1 MSECRSEIVKFP
13 MGDAGTGTYVAY
25 RTIEDHDGDGLST
38 YTYRVA
44 LGGKRGGAAC
54 VSLVGEVD
62 RRDHR
67 REVRLHLDGL
77 RYYKGC
83 AARPGLVKGQSASMA
98 KAALK
103 RASTLVPNV
112 TAVTLQDESY
122 RVTFRM
128 AAHFPT
134 FVLER
139 MRPPPGGAGC
149 SLPHPL
155 SNELPEVLLSFGKSP
170 YNLCGYAESTLI
182 REGRDDMLQRLL
194 EISLADHNMM
204 LHGGTWYMRKLGA
217 MPASE
222 RCARTI
228 DAWRVHI
235 SSTAPSD
242 AEELETELQ
251 DVARETAMMQR
262 EIGTV
267 VALAFGA
274 GLERPSTWS
283 DVYRRVDAGAC
294 PLFGK
299 LSAFARAKHGAPS
312 LRSEMFV
319 IPREVIDAWPA
330 PFSVE
335 DLGLCEAD
343 SGQGGGGLGKL
354 SAAAHA
360 RRLVDATFRTFGVA
374 RLVASM
380 K

>member
-1 MSECRSEIVKFP
+1 MSECRSEIVQFP
-13 MGDAGTGTYVAY
+13 MGGGAAGTGTYVAY
-25 RTIEDHDGDGLST
+25 RTIDDHDGGDGLST

-44 LGGKRGGAAC
+44 LGAKRGGAAC

-62 RRDHR
+62 RRDHG

-83 AARPGLVKGQSASMA
+83 AARPGLEKGQSASMA

-103 RASTLVPNV
+103 RASTLVPSV

-122 RVTFRM
+122 
-128 AAHFPT
+128 
-134 FVLER
+134 
-139 MRPPPGGAGC
+139 
-149 SLPHPL
+149 
-155 SNELPEVLLSFGKSP
+155 
-170 YNLCGYAESTLI
+170 NLCGYAESALV

-194 EISLADHNMM
+194 EVNLADHNMM

-217 MPASE
+217 VPATE
-222 RCARTI
+222 RCARAV
-228 DAWRVHI
+228 DAWRVHVR
-235 SSTAPSD
+235 SKAPSD
-242 AEELETELQ
+242 AKGLATELQ
-251 DVARETAMMQR
+251 VAARETAMTMR
-262 EIGTV
+262 EIRTV
-267 VALAFGA
+267 VALAFDA

-319 IPREVIDAWPA
+319 ISREVIDAWPA
-330 PFSVE
+330 PVSVE
-335 DLGLCEAD
+335 DLGPCEAGAGQ
-343 SGQGGGGLGKL
+343 GQGGGGRGKL
-354 SAAAHA
+354 SPAAYA

-374 RLVASM
+374 RLAASM